1 MNKVRIYKAIFG
13 VSVALL
19 ITSALFLIQHWPFGQ
34 ELSIIALIAM
44 AISSCLFYSSKLEKS
59 FVDEL
64 AIVLVP
70 LFCGFM
76 LVRIAHLPY
85 QLEIKIVLLAIA
97 MLYSGYKG
105 VKWQIADKANGAKG
119 INLERN
125 SYLLGIILIGIGLF
139 LKYQHWSYSSAFLLS
154 GMGVMA
160 LYYILPMFSSDDDQ

>member
-76 LVRIAHLPY
+76 LV
-85 QLEIKIVLLAIA
+85 
-97 MLYSGYKG
+97 
-105 VKWQIADKANGAKG
+105 
-119 INLERN
+119 
-125 SYLLGIILIGIGLF
+125 
-139 LKYQHWSYSSAFLLS
+139 
-154 GMGVMA
+154 
-160 LYYILPMFSSDDDQ
+160 